1 MFVLSRGKAGGIAVA
16 FNIVLDFDFTPIL
29 TFPHRGGRDNMAHI
43 NMCQQKQ
50 AGDVGLGCVDIFCHF
65 EGREESEICEWCIRS
80 DFRFFT
86 PLRYVQNDRID
97 MRCVQNDGINMRCV
111 RKGRVNMRCVH
122 IDRIDILLRG
132 EGRVVWAGGAGVGF
146 E

>member
-1 MFVLSRGKAGGIAVA
+1 MFGLSRGKAGGIAVA

-65 EGREESEICEWCIRS
+65 EGREESEVCEWCIRS
-80 DFRFFT
+80 DFRFFS
-86 PLRYVQNDRID
+86 PLRYVQNDKID
-97 MRCVQNDGINMRCV
+97 RRSDQNDGMNRHRVRDDGIDVRC
-111 RKGRVNMRCVH
+111 
-122 IDRIDILLRG
+122 DRN
-132 EGRVVWAGGAGVGF
+132 GVF
-146 E
+146 AMS